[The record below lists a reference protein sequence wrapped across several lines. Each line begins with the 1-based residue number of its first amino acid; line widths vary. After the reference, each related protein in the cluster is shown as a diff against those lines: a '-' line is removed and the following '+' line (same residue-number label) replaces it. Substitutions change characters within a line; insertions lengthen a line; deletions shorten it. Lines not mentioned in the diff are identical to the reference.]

1 MNRIIGLDT
10 SGMSPDLVDEIV
22 AELEYLGLTC
32 RYGALCAK
40 PNCIGVNI
48 NPFNLTFRGFSL
60 YSLLTYSRVKV
71 DVYCG
76 TDVDLFISEVKKCI

>member
-22 AELEYLGLTC
+22 AELEDLGLTR

-40 PNCIGVNI
+40 PKCMDVNI
-48 NPFNLTFRGFSL
+48 NPFKRTFHGFSL
-60 YSLLTYSRVKV
+60 FSHLTYSRMLA